1 MGDRSSG
8 SRHEEK
14 DDSSSK
20 LAKIDIP
27 TPSILKEVPN
37 QNQGYAEIQRVN
49 LGCRSPSFR
58 PQVRRTLSLPEG
70 MGEDINVSPTYRVL
84 PIFSGIVVPFAILL
98 AIPSLTDRWYIRTG
112 ENHVIIDSKP
122 NSWLLI
128 AGTTISMVCAILASG
143 CLVVRF
149 AERAIKPMTL
159 LAIAFLIVHGEPTYF
174 LLVHLTD
181 VAIWKTSLALQLSP
195 SLA

>member
-1 MGDRSSG
+1 MGDRSLG
-8 SRHEEK
+8 SRHGGK

-20 LAKIDIP
+20 LAEIDIP
-27 TPSILKEVPN
+27 TPSTSKEVPN
-37 QNQGYAEIQRVN
+37 QNQGYAGSIQRVN

-159 LAIAFLIVHGEPTYF
+159 LAIAFLIVHGESTYF
-174 LLVHLTD
+174 LLVYCTD
-181 VAIWKTSLALQLSP
+181 IVMGKT
-195 SLA
+195 